1 MSDEKYK
8 VEQHIIKCGQ
18 PYYDMF
24 CDFTHKA
31 KNLYNHATYLLRNAF
46 INEHK
51 IISYDDLYK
60 ILANDT
66 QYPDYY
72 NLGHT
77 GVSQQILKRMG
88 KDWKSFFKAI
98 KDWKKNKSK
107 YTGKPNLPGY
117 KKKNGKHTAIL
128 TNQAAVLEDNIITF
142 PRCLKQI
149 KFNVKFN
156 QLPEFKR
163 YMRCEIIPKGG
174 YFIVSFVYEIKRP
187 NELKNNKRYM
197 GIDIGIDNLLTVA
210 TNNSGDTFIINGKGL
225 KSINKYSN
233 KFIAHYT
240 EIAKRMN
247 DLYSTK
253 RLDRIYLKRRNKI
266 NDFLHK
272 TSKYIVDYAF
282 KHEINTI
289 IIGNNK
295 GWKQD
300 ISYTS
305 LFNQTF
311 QQIPFKRLIKMIKY
325 KAEKEGINVIVV
337 NESYTS
343 GTSFLDEE
351 KPTKKFY
358 DKSRRKYRGLF
369 ISNEGKKINAD
380 VNAALQIIKKYT
392 KQSSFEV
399 NKSIFNPRIISIS

>member
-1 MSDEKYK
+1 
-8 VEQHIIKCGQ
+8 
-18 PYYDMF
+18 
-24 CDFTHKA
+24 
-31 KNLYNHATYLLRNAF
+31 
-46 INEHK
+46 
-51 IISYDDLYK
+51 
-60 ILANDT
+60 
-66 QYPDYY
+66 
-72 NLGHT
+72 
-77 GVSQQILKRMG
+77 
-88 KDWKSFFKAI
+88 
-98 KDWKKNKSK
+98 
-107 YTGKPNLPGY
+107 
-117 KKKNGKHTAIL
+117 
-128 TNQAAVLEDNIITF
+128 
-142 PRCLKQI
+142 
-149 KFNVKFN
+149 
-156 QLPEFKR
+156 
-163 YMRCEIIPKGG
+163 
-174 YFIVSFVYEIKRP
+174 
-187 NELKNNKRYM
+187 M

-266 NDFLHK
+266 NNFLHK

-282 KHEINTI
+282 KHKINTI

-358 DKSRRKYRGLF
+358 DKSRRKKRGLF
-369 ISNEGKKINAD
+369 VSNQGYKINAD
-380 VNAALQIIKKYT
+380 INAALQIIKKYT
-392 KQSSFEV
+392 KQSSFKV